1 MINWIHLLLE
11 PTEYNNAAPL
21 IFKSRILLLLSG
33 ICVRNPL
40 KKELPKDSSTGS
52 LPESLSSWI
61 SNPNNVTDALESEK
75 STTTGDAFDFY
86 PATQTETTDETVVF
100 GSKDII
106 DPGPPVC
113 DSELE
118 EIEEELGPPLN
129 AEITEGQ
136 QLNAEITEGQQ
147 LNAEIPE
154 EQQENDQ
161 QRREDMVEFTGCM
174 YPRPKLIWKNLA
186 KCITGKTIAEN

>member
-1 MINWIHLLLE
+1 MSEMLGEIPAEL
-11 PTEYNNAAPL
+11 PTEDSQPVED
-21 IFKSRILLLLSG
+21 S
-33 ICVRNPL
+33 
-40 KKELPKDSSTGS
+40 LPVEDSTDSSTGS

-61 SNPNNVTDALESEK
+61 SNPNNITDALELER
-75 STTTGDAFDFY
+75 STTNGDAFDFY
-86 PATQTETTDETVVF
+86 PAAQTETTDETVVF
-100 GSKDII
+100 GSRDII

-118 EIEEELGPPLN
+118 EIEEELGPPVWDN
-129 AEITEGQ
+129 EPEEGERQTVNLDRIEEPANQ

-161 QRREDMVEFTGCM
+161 QRRADMVEFTGCM
-174 YPRPKLIWKNLA
+174 
-186 KCITGKTIAEN
+186 